1 MYIIYCSYAQ
11 ILKYI
16 KQMKVHVISYE
27 LYLFIVIINLLSFSY
42 FISFFLFK
50 SNTFYKFK
58 EVFPQYSRPDIMSLS
73 KYCMQFMPCYAT
85 CGTSNYHYEIEYNN
99 EALLKLLDL

>member
-1 MYIIYCSYAQ
+1 
-11 ILKYI
+11 
-16 KQMKVHVISYE
+16 
-27 LYLFIVIINLLSFSY
+27 
-42 FISFFLFK
+42 
-50 SNTFYKFK
+50 
-58 EVFPQYSRPDIMSLS
+58 MSLS